1 MWRRFAGIAGIVLA
15 GLLTGYFLLFALR
28 TFRWEDLAAVA
39 DRTSIVAMCGAAVL
53 YVLVIPFAGR
63 AWSLLLAEA
72 GLPWRWTK
80 CAGVIAVTQIAKYIP
95 GNVAQHVG
103 RATLALRHGMTADVF
118 ATTVVL
124 ETLLTIAAALLF
136 GVVGWWL
143 FWRADGGA
151 ATGATQVLVTAAGGL
166 VVGVLLGGGLYRL
179 LGWLRHHAAWARR
192 WLSAELPLP
201 RLPVVLAA
209 GAGYALN
216 FLVLGAA
223 LYLVC
228 HGLGLTLGYA
238 FLATAFALAWLVG
251 FLAPGLPAGL
261 GVREG
266 VLSLLL
272 AGQVGDAALLNVML
286 AMRVVTMAGD
296 VLCFLLGLWLMR
308 LESGRAPPVR
318 LESGP

>member
-28 TFRWEDLAAVA
+28 TFRWEDLAAAV
-39 DRTSIVAMCGAAVL
+39 DGTSVLAMSGAAVL

-63 AWSLLLAEA
+63 AWSLLLVEA

-103 RATLALRHGMTADVF
+103 RVTLALRHGMPADVF

-136 GVVGWWL
+136 ALIGWWQL
-143 FWRADGGA
+143 WGAGGDA
-151 ATGATQVLVTAAGGL
+151 AAGATQVLVTAAGVL
-166 VVGVLLGGGLYRL
+166 VAGVALGGVAYRL

-192 WLSAELPLP
+192 WLTAELPLP
-201 RLPVVLAA
+201 RLSAVMAA

-216 FLVLGAA
+216 FLVLGAV

-272 AGQVGDAALLNVML
+272 AGQVEDAALLNVML
-286 AMRVVTMAGD
+286 AMRLVTMAGD
-296 VLCFLLGLWLMR
+296 VLCFLLGLWLM
-308 LESGRAPPVR
+308 GREPV
-318 LESGP
+318 EAAGQG